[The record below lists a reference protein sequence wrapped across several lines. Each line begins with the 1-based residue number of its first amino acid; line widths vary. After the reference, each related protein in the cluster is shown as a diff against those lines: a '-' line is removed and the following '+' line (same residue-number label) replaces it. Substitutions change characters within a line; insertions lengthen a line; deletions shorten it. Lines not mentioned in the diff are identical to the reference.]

1 MAHAHTSVN
10 AASRHYLASE
20 RRYNYTTPKSFL
32 EQISLYTRLL
42 KTKASEL
49 RGRVARLE
57 NGLEKLR
64 STAVQVDKLKEK
76 LAMQELELQQ
86 KNEAA
91 DTLIAI
97 VGVETDKV
105 QKEKAIGKKKKKRK
119 SLFHRI
125 SLTRPLFRSAD
136 EEESKVAIIAEEVS
150 KKQKDCE
157 MDLMKAEPALLAA
170 QEALNTLNK
179 ANLTELKSFGSPPGA
194 VTNVT
199 AAVMVLLAPA
209 GKIPKDRSWKS
220 AKVLETRSPPSL
232 SPSLLSSISS
242 RPDHDGQGR
251 HVPRLPDQL
260 RQGEYPSGSDQGDPA
275 LSKGL
280 GIRAGVREIEI
291 GRGCRPLR
299 VGDQHHQVLR
309 GVLRRGA
316 EEEGVGAGERGIGR
330 RAGEA
335 GRDQTESCGT

>member
-97 VGVETDKV
+97 VGVETEKV
-105 QKEKAIGKKKKKRK
+105 QKEKAIGKKKKKK
-119 SLFHRI
+119 EI
-125 SLTRPLFRSAD
+125 SFPTYRVLLLLVLLPLFRSAD

-157 MDLMKAEPALLAA
+157 VDLMKAEPALLAA

-220 AKVLETRSPPSL
+220 AKVLETGSPSPPSPL
-232 SPSLLSSISS
+232 SPPFFYRPLVSS
-242 RPDHDGQGR
+242 R
-251 HVPRLPDQL
+251 
-260 RQGEYPSGSDQGDPA
+260 S
-275 LSKGL
+275 
-280 GIRAGVREIEI
+280 
-291 GRGCRPLR
+291 
-299 VGDQHHQVLR
+299 
-309 GVLRRGA
+309 
-316 EEEGVGAGERGIGR
+316 
-330 RAGEA
+330 
-335 GRDQTESCGT
+335 

>member
-105 QKEKAIGKKKKKRK
+105 QKEKAIGKNKKKRNFF
-119 SLFHRI
+119 SNESH
-125 SLTRPLFRSAD
+125 LFRSAD

-251 HVPRLPDQL
+251 HVPRRPDQL

>member
-1 MAHAHTSVN
+1 M
-10 AASRHYLASE
+10 ASE

-105 QKEKAIGKKKKKRK
+105 QKEKAIGKKKKKRN
-119 SLFHRI
+119 LFSNESH
-125 SLTRPLFRSAD
+125 LFRSAD

-220 AKVLETRSPPSL
+220 AKVLETRSPPSI
-232 SPSLLSSISS
+232 SLPPFIDLVSS
-242 RPDHDGQGR
+242 R
-251 HVPRLPDQL
+251 
-260 RQGEYPSGSDQGDPA
+260 S
-275 LSKGL
+275 
-280 GIRAGVREIEI
+280 
-291 GRGCRPLR
+291 
-299 VGDQHHQVLR
+299 
-309 GVLRRGA
+309 
-316 EEEGVGAGERGIGR
+316 
-330 RAGEA
+330 
-335 GRDQTESCGT
+335 